1 MFIEHCVQQPGSVLP
16 CLCLPFQL
24 LVGRCTCLFHL
35 AATPVWG
42 LLHLHPEG
50 KISFGSSPHRS
61 VLHGHLHSLAD
72 GVCSW
77 HPLFR
82 SEDQTPPLSCAITDF
97 PPSPFQYVR
106 GEFALLRKTLSLIC
120 VQPADCSNAG
130 AAILEIGSRLCL
142 PAVPNCITER
152 QCIYGRVSLQAPWGC
167 QISLLWKL
175 ALRPA
180 GTHTTCTMTSPAAAL
195 AQVANPP
202 CLFLLCSLRWPADD
216 ASLSRQETEE

>member
-1 MFIEHCVQQPGSVLP
+1 MNVCLSSIAFINQDPF
-16 CLCLPFQL
+16 CLVYAYHSSFS
-24 LVGRCTCLFHL
+24 L
-35 AATPVWG
+35 AGARASFIWAAITVWG

-50 KISFGSSPHRS
+50 KSSFGSSPHRS

-97 PPSPFQYVR
+97 PPSPFQYVT

-130 AAILEIGSRLCL
+130 AAILEIGSRLCH

-167 QISLLWKL
+167 QNQPTLEACSSPCGYAHNLHDDIASGSIGAGGKPSMFVPVMQPTL
-175 ALRPA
+175 ACR
-180 GTHTTCTMTSPAAAL
+180 
-195 AQVANPP
+195 
-202 CLFLLCSLRWPADD
+202 
-216 ASLSRQETEE
+216 